1 LLTDGRVLLAGGW
14 GLDSAELYDPN
25 TGKFGSTGLMT
36 TARYYH
42 TATLLPGGKVLVVG
56 GSLSPD
62 TAEVYDSK
70 AGTFSPTGAPIA
82 ARSRHTA
89 TLLSNG
95 TVLIAGGIGTSAS
108 SAPAELYRP

>member
-1 LLTDGRVLLAGGW
+1 
-14 GLDSAELYDPN
+14 
-25 TGKFGSTGLMT
+25 
-36 TARYYH
+36 
-42 TATLLPGGKVLVVG
+42 VLVVG

-95 TVLIAGGIGTSAS
+95 TVLIAGGIGTSGS